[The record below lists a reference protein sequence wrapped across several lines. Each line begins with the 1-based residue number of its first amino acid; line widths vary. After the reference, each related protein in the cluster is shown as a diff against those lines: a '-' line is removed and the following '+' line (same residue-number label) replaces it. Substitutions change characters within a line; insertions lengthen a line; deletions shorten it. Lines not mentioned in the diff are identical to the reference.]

1 MLPVPPI
8 GGVGYG
14 MFRLG
19 TRSPRAANGESSM
32 KWDPFLVLEQILI
45 IMVIT
50 SQIWIS
56 IKVIMSASGAEQYV
70 RIMSFS
76 TGFLAFLITRALGV
90 TFADLMLA
98 THSADSPI
106 SIMVIGV
113 VFPFL
118 VGVLISEGTI
128 VALKLG
134 TPVPI
139 RMVLLIA
146 AFTLSQAAYTNYVAL
161 YSKVTTL
168 DKAFIPNL
176 SYSVAV
182 GLWLTFRYRDK
193 NTPTGPN

>member
-1 MLPVPPI
+1 
-8 GGVGYG
+8 
-14 MFRLG
+14 
-19 TRSPRAANGESSM
+19 M
-32 KWDPFLVLEQILI
+32 KWDPFLVLEQLLI
-45 IMVIT
+45 ILVIA

-56 IKVIMSASGAEQYV
+56 IKVIMSAVGAEQYV

-98 THSADSPI
+98 THSADSSFGI
-106 SIMVIGV
+106 IVIGA

-118 VGVLISEGTI
+118 VGILISEGTI
-128 VALKLG
+128 IALKLG

-139 RMVLLIA
+139 RMLLLIA
-146 AFTLSQAAYTNYVAL
+146 SFTLSQAAYTNYVAL
-161 YSKVTTL
+161 YSKVTSL

-193 NTPTGPN
+193 HTPTGPT

>member
-1 MLPVPPI
+1 
-8 GGVGYG
+8 
-14 MFRLG
+14 MFQLG
-19 TRSPRAANGESSM
+19 IRSPRSERGEASM

-45 IMVIT
+45 LLVIA

-56 IKVIMSASGAEQYV
+56 IKVIMSVEGAEQYV
-70 RIMSFS
+70 RIMSFA

-98 THSADSPI
+98 THSAESSFGI
-106 SIMVIGV
+106 IMIGAI
-113 VFPFL
+113 FPFL

-128 VALKLG
+128 IALKLG
-134 TPVPI
+134 MPVPM
-139 RMVLLIA
+139 RMLLLIA
-146 AFTLSQAAYTNYVAL
+146 SFTLSQAAYTNYVAL

-193 NTPTGPN
+193 HTPTGPT

>member
-1 MLPVPPI
+1 
-8 GGVGYG
+8 
-14 MFRLG
+14 
-19 TRSPRAANGESSM
+19 M

-45 IMVIT
+45 LLVIA

-56 IKVIMSASGAEQYV
+56 VKVIMQAEGAEQYV
-70 RIMSFS
+70 RIMSFA

-98 THSADSPI
+98 THAADS
-106 SIMVIGV
+106 SIGIVIIGV
-113 VFPFL
+113 AFPFL

-128 VALKLG
+128 IALKFG
-134 TPVPI
+134 MPVPM

-161 YSKVTTL
+161 YSKVTSL
-168 DKAFIPNL
+168 DKAFSPNL
-176 SYSVAV
+176 SYSIAV

-193 NTPTGPN
+193 PPPDSA

>member
-1 MLPVPPI
+1 
-8 GGVGYG
+8 
-14 MFRLG
+14 
-19 TRSPRAANGESSM
+19 M
-32 KWDPFLVLEQILI
+32 KWDPFLVLEQLLILL
-45 IMVIT
+45 VIA

-56 IKVIMSASGAEQYV
+56 IKVIMSAVGAEQYV

-90 TFADLMLA
+90 TFADMMLA
-98 THSADSPI
+98 THSSDSSFGI
-106 SIMVIGV
+106 IVIGA

-118 VGVLISEGTI
+118 VGILISEGTI
-128 VALKLG
+128 IALKLG

-139 RMVLLIA
+139 RMLLLMA
-146 AFTLSQAAYTNYVAL
+146 SFTLSQAAYTNYVAL
-161 YSKVTTL
+161 YSKVTSL

-193 NTPTGPN
+193 HTPSGPN

>member
-1 MLPVPPI
+1 
-8 GGVGYG
+8 
-14 MFRLG
+14 
-19 TRSPRAANGESSM
+19 M

-45 IMVIT
+45 LLVIT

-56 IKVIMSASGAEQYV
+56 VKVIMNAEGAEQYV

-98 THSADSPI
+98 THAADSSVGI
-106 SIMVIGV
+106 VIIGV
-113 VFPFL
+113 AFPFL

-128 VALKLG
+128 IALKVG
-134 TPVPI
+134 MPVPI

-161 YSKVTTL
+161 YSKITSL

-176 SYSVAV
+176 SYSIAV

-193 NTPTGPN
+193 PPPGSAK

>member
-1 MLPVPPI
+1 
-8 GGVGYG
+8 
-14 MFRLG
+14 
-19 TRSPRAANGESSM
+19 M

-45 IMVIT
+45 LLVIT

-56 IKVIMSASGAEQYV
+56 VRVILSTQGAEQYV

-98 THSADSPI
+98 THSADSPTGI
-106 SIMVIGV
+106 VVIGV
-113 VFPFL
+113 MFPFL

-128 VALKLG
+128 IALKLG
-134 TPVPI
+134 MPVPI
-139 RMVLLIA
+139 RMLLLIA
-146 AFTLSQAAYTNYVAL
+146 SFTLSQAAYTNYIAL
-161 YSKVTTL
+161 SSNVTSL

-176 SYSVAV
+176 SYSIAV

-193 NTPTGPN
+193 PPAD